1 MERRRKSAKN
11 IDMDQ
16 RKRIGFGIINVAGTH
31 EGEEENF
38 KEKLSNVE
46 CFQMVE
52 ENKDKNLQR
61 VFEIFPLGAVV

>member
-1 MERRRKSAKN
+1 MEGKRKSAKN

-16 RKRIGFGIINVAGTH
+16 RKGKGVGIISVAGTY
-31 EGEEENF
+31 EREEENF

-46 CFQMVE
+46 CFQMIE
-52 ENKDKNLQR
+52 KNKDKNLQR